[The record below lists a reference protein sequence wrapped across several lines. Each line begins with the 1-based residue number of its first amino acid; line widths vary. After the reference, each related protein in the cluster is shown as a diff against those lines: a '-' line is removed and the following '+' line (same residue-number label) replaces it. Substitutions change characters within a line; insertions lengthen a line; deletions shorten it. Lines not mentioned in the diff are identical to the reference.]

1 LVTPILGGAGE
12 VVVHNEIDHG
22 LKDASRR
29 RSARLHPKLQRVR
42 IDVQLGAQLLHV
54 AGDFDG
60 AHEKLRLELAHD
72 RLPASVVPLS
82 EIGLVRYLIPKDRYA
97 HVAVLRC
104 EGPIRDHVEGIEKRL
119 QWRGLATGEPPLNG
133 VRGDLEISGEP
144 PRAAQSIGRFSQR
157 RGVPAALIHAATQ
170 SR

>member
-1 LVTPILGGAGE
+1 
-12 VVVHNEIDHG
+12 
-22 LKDASRR
+22 
-29 RSARLHPKLQRVR
+29 VR

-60 AHEKLRLELAHD
+60 APEKLWLELAHD

-104 EGPIRDHVEGIEKRL
+104 EGPVRDHVKGVEERL
-119 QWRGLATGEPPLNG
+119 QWRRLATGEPGLNG
-133 VRGDLEISGEP
+133 LRGDFEISGEAC
-144 PRAAQSIGRFSQR
+144 RAAQSIGRCSQR
-157 RGVPAALIHAATQ
+157 PGVPAALIHAATQ